1 MPVHQPPCPRGLL
14 CYSAGNGNRELIAPP
29 LMQLTSIWSGR
40 LALIAAALLALMIAW
55 SLVRLV
61 WLIVDGPQVAA
72 APMPPVPRAA
82 PQGAANG
89 EFRWELFGSST
100 ESVRPAVLE
109 QAPATRLSL
118 RLKGVMAAGEGGYA
132 VIADADGEDRV
143 YRVGDELPG
152 GAQVESIEARRVLLL
167 HDGQTEA
174 LEMET
179 GALTA
184 SSRSAGRDSSDAEPV
199 QLAGIRG
206 MEATRSI
213 PGGVAS
219 MPQAASFGAGNLQEL
234 AGAISVLPV
243 SGGGFRVRPGR
254 DASLFA
260 ELGLQVNDVVT
271 AINGQPL
278 ESEDDVQ
285 NLFADVMRR
294 GEVAITVNREG
305 REMTLRP
312 DLEAILGRLE

>member
-1 MPVHQPPCPRGLL
+1 
-14 CYSAGNGNRELIAPP
+14 
-29 LMQLTSIWSGR
+29 MQFSSLWSGR
-40 LALIAAALLALMIAW
+40 LALIAAALLALLIAW
-55 SLVRLV
+55 SLVRLA
-61 WLIVDGPQVAA
+61 WLVVDGPRVDP

-89 EFRWELFGSST
+89 EFRWELFGSSLDT
-100 ESVRPAVLE
+100 ARPAMLQ

-118 RLKGVMAAGEGGYA
+118 KLKGVVAAGEGGYA
-132 VIADADGEDRV
+132 IIADTDGEDRV

-152 GAQVESIEARRVLLL
+152 GAQVEMIEARRVLLQ

-179 GALTA
+179 EAVLA
-184 SSRSAGRDSSDAEPV
+184 SAGSAGRRSPDAEPV

-206 MEATRSI
+206 MDSAASI
-213 PGGVAS
+213 PGSVAS
-219 MPQAASFGAGNLQEL
+219 VAQTPSLGGGNLQEL

-254 DASLFA
+254 DARLFS

-271 AINGQPL
+271 AVNGQPL

-285 NLFADVMRR
+285 ALFADVMRR
-294 GEVAITVNREG
+294 GEVAITVNRQG

>member
-1 MPVHQPPCPRGLL
+1 
-14 CYSAGNGNRELIAPP
+14 
-29 LMQLTSIWSGR
+29 MQLSSIWSGR

-55 SLVRLV
+55 SLVRLA
-61 WLIVDGPQVAA
+61 WMIVDGPRVEPAA
-72 APMPPVPRAA
+72 MPPVPRAA

-89 EFRWELFGSST
+89 EFRWVLFGSST
-100 ESVRPAVLE
+100 ETVRPAMLQE
-109 QAPATRLSL
+109 APATRLSL
-118 RLKGVMAAGEGGYA
+118 KLKGVMAVGEGGYA
-132 VIADADGEDRV
+132 VIADSDGEDRV

-152 GAQVESIEARRVLLL
+152 GAMVEMIEARRVLLE

-179 GALTA
+179 RSLA
-184 SSRSAGRDSSDAEPV
+184 SATRSSARRTTDSEPL

-206 MEATRSI
+206 LDSGRSV
-213 PGGVAS
+213 PGR
-219 MPQAASFGAGNLQEL
+219 AASLSSTGSFSPSRLQEM
-234 AGAISVLPV
+234 AGSISALPV

-254 DASLFA
+254 DARLFS

-271 AINGQPL
+271 AVNGQPL
-278 ESEDDVQ
+278 ESEEEVQ
-285 NLFADVMRR
+285 ALFAEVMRR
-294 GEVAITVNREG
+294 GEVSITVNRGG

>member
-1 MPVHQPPCPRGLL
+1 
-14 CYSAGNGNRELIAPP
+14 
-29 LMQLTSIWSGR
+29 MQFSSIWSGR
-40 LALIAAALLALMIAW
+40 LALVAAALLALMIAW
-55 SLVRLV
+55 SLVRLA
-61 WLIVDGPQVAA
+61 WLIVDGPRVE
-72 APMPPVPRAA
+72 PVSMPPVPRAA
-82 PQGAANG
+82 PQGAVNG
-89 EFRWELFGSST
+89 DFRWELFGSST
-100 ESVRPAVLE
+100 EAARPAMLQ

-118 RLKGVMAAGEGGYA
+118 RLKGVVAAGEGGYA
-132 VIADADGEDRV
+132 IIADAEGEDRV

-152 GAQVESIEARRVLLL
+152 GAQIELIEARRVLLL

-179 GALTA
+179 AVLAVSAG
-184 SSRSAGRDSSDAEPV
+184 SAGRGSSVAEPL

-206 MEATRSI
+206 MDSAASI
-213 PGGVAS
+213 PGGIAS
-219 MPQAASFGAGNLQEL
+219 MTRTPAFGGGNLQQL

-254 DASLFA
+254 DARLFA

-271 AINGQPL
+271 AVNGQPL

-285 NLFADVMRR
+285 ALFADVLRR
-294 GEVAITVNREG
+294 GEVAITVNRQG

>member
-1 MPVHQPPCPRGLL
+1 
-14 CYSAGNGNRELIAPP
+14 
-29 LMQLTSIWSGR
+29 MQFTSLWSGR
-40 LALIAAALLALMIAW
+40 LALVAAALLALMIAW
-55 SLVRLV
+55 SLVRLA
-61 WLIVDGPQVAA
+61 WLVIDGPRVES

-100 ESVRPAVLE
+100 ESVRTPMLQ

-118 RLKGVMAAGEGGYA
+118 KLKGVMAAGEGGYA
-132 VIADADGEDRV
+132 IIADADGEDRV

-152 GAQVESIEARRVLLL
+152 SARIEMIEARRVLIQ

-179 GALTA
+179 ETLVA
-184 SSRSAGRDSSDAEPV
+184 STRSAGGSSSEAEPL

-206 MEATRSI
+206 LDSGGGI

-219 MPQAASFGAGNLQEL
+219 LPQASSFSQANLQEM

-254 DASLFA
+254 DARLFA
-260 ELGLQVNDVVT
+260 ELGLQVNDVVK

-278 ESEDDVQ
+278 ESEEDVQ
-285 NLFADVMRR
+285 SLFADVMRR

>member
-1 MPVHQPPCPRGLL
+1 
-14 CYSAGNGNRELIAPP
+14 
-29 LMQLTSIWSGR
+29 MQFSSLWSGR
-40 LALIAAALLALMIAW
+40 LALVAAAILALMIAW
-55 SLVRLV
+55 SLVRLA
-61 WLIVDGPQVAA
+61 WLVIDGPRVEP

-82 PQGAANG
+82 PQGAVNG
-89 EFRWELFGSST
+89 EFRWELFGAGT
-100 ESVRPAVLE
+100 EAVRPAMLR
-109 QAPATRLSL
+109 QAPTTRLSL
-118 RLKGVMAAGEGGYA
+118 RLKGVVAVGEGGYA
-132 VIADADGEDRV
+132 IIADADGEDRV

-152 GAQVESIEARRVLLL
+152 GAQVELIEARRVLLL
-167 HDGQTEA
+167 RDGQTEA

-179 GALTA
+179 DAIVA
-184 SSRSAGRDSSDAEPV
+184 STPSAGDGSPDAEPLH
-199 QLAGIRG
+199 LAGIRG
-206 MEATRSI
+206 LDSDASI
-213 PGGVAS
+213 PGSVAS
-219 MPQAASFGAGNLQEL
+219 LDRGSSFGQANLREM

-254 DASLFA
+254 DARLFA

-271 AINGQPL
+271 AVNGQPL

-285 NLFADVMRR
+285 ALFADVMRR

>member
-1 MPVHQPPCPRGLL
+1 
-14 CYSAGNGNRELIAPP
+14 
-29 LMQLTSIWSGR
+29 MQFSPTWSGR
-40 LALIAAALLALMIAW
+40 VALVLAALLALLIAW
-55 SLVRLV
+55 SVVRLV
-61 WLIVDGPQVAA
+61 WLVVDGPRVEP

-82 PQGAANG
+82 PQAGVNG
-89 EFRWELFGSST
+89 DFRWELFGSS
-100 ESVRPAVLE
+100 EARRPAMVRA
-109 QAPATRLSL
+109 APSTRLSL
-118 RLKGVMAAGEGGYA
+118 KLKGVVAAGEAGYA
-132 VIADADGEDRV
+132 IIADSDGQDQV

-152 GAQVESIEARRVLLL
+152 GARVEVIEARRVLLD

-174 LEMET
+174 LEMDT
-179 GALTA
+179 AIAASRGGAEHRTRGADVQPL
-184 SSRSAGRDSSDAEPV
+184 

-206 MEATRSI
+206 MDTGTSI

-219 MPQAASFGAGNLQEL
+219 LPESVSLGRGNVQDL

-254 DASLFA
+254 DARLFA
-260 ELGLQVNDVVT
+260 DLGLQVNDVVT

-285 NLFADVMRR
+285 ALFADIMRR
-294 GEVAITVNREG
+294 GEVAITVNRQG

-312 DLEAILGRLE
+312 DLEDILGRLE